1 MKNWKKFIA
10 GLMLASLVFVPVGVF
25 GAADDEG
32 NDDFETQEA
41 PTLSVETAINN
52 VTNWTFVFVLTIA
65 VLFLI
70 FAGFQFITA
79 GGDPEKLNKARSS
92 LFYGAIGV
100 GVAVM
105 ARGLVSFVRG
115 LLGE

>member
-1 MKNWKKFIA
+1 MKKIFA
-10 GLMLASLVFVPVGVF
+10 SLMLATLILLPVGVF
-25 GAADDEG
+25 GATGGD
-32 NDDFETQEA
+32 DDFTTEPA

-52 VTNWTFVFVLTIA
+52 ITNWSFVFVLTIA

-70 FAGFQFITA
+70 YAGFQFITA
-79 GGDPEKLNKARSS
+79 NGDPEKITKARSS

-115 LLGE
+115 LLGK

>member
-1 MKNWKKFIA
+1 MKKFIA
-10 GLMLASLVFVPVGVF
+10 SLILFTLFLVPAGGF
-25 GAADDEG
+25 GATPDDD
-32 NDDFETQEA
+32 DDFITEEA

-52 VTNWTFVFVLTIA
+52 ITNWAFAFVLTIA

-79 GGDPEKLNKARSS
+79 GGDPEKLTKARSS

>member
-1 MKNWKKFIA
+1 MKTWKKFIA
-10 GLMLASLVFVPVGVF
+10 GLMLAGLVLVPVGVF
-25 GAADDEG
+25 GAADDDD
-32 NDDFETQEA
+32 DDFETQEA

>member
-10 GLMLASLVFVPVGVF
+10 GLMLAFIVLVPVGVF
-25 GAADDEG
+25 GAADDD
-32 NDDFETQEA
+32 DDFVTEEA

-92 LFYGAIGV
+92 LFYGAVGV